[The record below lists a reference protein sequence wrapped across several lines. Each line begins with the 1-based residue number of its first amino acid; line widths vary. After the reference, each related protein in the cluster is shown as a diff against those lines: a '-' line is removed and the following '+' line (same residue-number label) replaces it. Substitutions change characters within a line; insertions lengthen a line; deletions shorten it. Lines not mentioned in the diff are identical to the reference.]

1 VHHFAKFAAYV
12 ATLAILVGTM
22 SSPDVSAKTWTVDER
37 QAQLMQD
44 INKGQ
49 KSKELTVK
57 ECTKLRSDLADV
69 ARKKKKALAKNKQ
82 KLTPAD
88 ITVLEE
94 DLNKISVAITKLKL
108 EKRTQVLGK

>member
-1 VHHFAKFAAYV
+1 MRRFKHFATYV
-12 ATLAILVGTM
+12 AALAILVGAIW
-22 SSPDVSAKTWTVDER
+22 SPDVCAKTWTVDER

-44 INKGQ
+44 INNGQ

-88 ITVLEE
+88 IIGLEE